1 MARDISELIKELLLK
16 HDCVIIPGFG
26 AFIGNYFPARASRK
40 EGLFEPPSRKITFN
54 RYLTGNDGLLIGHVS
69 AVTGKGYGEARDIVK
84 KWSEELRSKIM
95 TGNPVMIYRLG
106 TFSLNYDGAIV
117 FEPDL
122 TVNYLLSSYGLSAY
136 HRKPVSGF
144 DVRKMAI
151 EKRHTPAVSQPSMR
165 SLLTRAAVILP
176 LLVALAL
183 VPFNDRIFR
192 SNIEESNLNPLA
204 RAELEFNREQ
214 IDADRSVAEPEI
226 NITRAEGNQDN
237 RVNEMKAA
245 LGLTVQDSEPV
256 SGPAE
261 RAVKTP
267 SAERTVSTAP
277 ADKAV
282 KTAPAERKVRTAAPA
297 ESAVKTAQTE
307 AAVKTAPAVESPAE
321 KPASTVKMPEAN
333 GASSVAEPEKEAL
346 NATAANRAPA
356 RPAGRTT
363 AVVVE
368 DYRYMV
374 IIGSFKGEDN
384 ALVMVEK
391 LRQKGYDPEVTG
403 GPDGF
408 LRVSAKALPTLDEAK
423 VVLERLRREYPGAW
437 VFKSR

>member
-40 EGLFEPPSRKITFN
+40 DGLFEPPSRKITFN

-106 TFSLNYDGAIV
+106 TFSLNYEGAIV

-176 LLVALAL
+176 LLVALAV

-226 NITRAEGNQDN
+226 NITRDEGNQDN

-256 SGPAE
+256 SG
-261 RAVKTP
+261 T
-267 SAERTVSTAP
+267 TVQDSEP
-277 ADKAV
+277 V
-282 KTAPAERKVRTAAPA
+282 
-297 ESAVKTAQTE
+297 SG
-307 AAVKTAPAVESPAE
+307 PAE
-321 KPASTVKMPEAN
+321 KPASTVKMHEAN